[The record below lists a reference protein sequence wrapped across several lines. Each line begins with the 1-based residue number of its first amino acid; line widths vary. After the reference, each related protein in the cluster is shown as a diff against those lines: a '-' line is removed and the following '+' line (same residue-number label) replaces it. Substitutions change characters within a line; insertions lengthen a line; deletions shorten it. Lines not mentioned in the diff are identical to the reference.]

1 MPGPVAARKRA
12 FAGHGHGA
20 VKTAPYKVP
29 VHARLPYTRGASG
42 TPPPTKHP

>member
-1 MPGPVAARKRA
+1 MPGLVAARKRA

-20 VKTAPYKVP
+20 VKTAPYKAP
-29 VHARLPYTRGASG
+29 VNAGLLDTRGASG